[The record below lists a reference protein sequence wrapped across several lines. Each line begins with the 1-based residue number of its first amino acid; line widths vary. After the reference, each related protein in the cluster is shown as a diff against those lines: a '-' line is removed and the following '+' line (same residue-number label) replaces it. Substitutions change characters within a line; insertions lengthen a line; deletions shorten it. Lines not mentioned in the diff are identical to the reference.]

1 MQAVIRFSHTGIGET
16 VDLGWV
22 AADAAATRQYWQT
35 AGLSCPDRPTGLP
48 LGMALALRGGPSPT
62 VELAPETIGFHA
74 GHSLSAQRPFV
85 PNRRYRLL
93 ARIAEVFEKSG
104 RSGPLTVIVRTAE
117 LRDEANAVVVSMRED
132 QIVRWRGSA
141 VAAPAA
147 RRSLTM
153 DRRQSEGAD
162 GDLDIGST
170 IGVVRRRAPDA
181 KSVRNYAAGSRGGRE
196 PLFSDRRFARRVGFA
211 DVIVPGPLQ
220 STLFEGLLATKLP
233 GWDLTDLSLTFR
245 ISVLVDEPIALSAIV
260 TEMSPQGDR
269 LAADLTLENSSGE
282 RAAAGV
288 AVLVAL
294 PGTPAAGG

>member
-1 MQAVIRFSHTGIGET
+1 MIRLSQTGIGET

-22 AADAAATRQYWQT
+22 AADAAAALRYWQT
-35 AGLSCPDRPTGLP
+35 AGLPCPGHPPGLP
-48 LGMALALRGGPSPT
+48 LGMALVLRGGPIPA
-62 VELAPETIGFHA
+62 VELAPETVGFHA
-74 GHSLSAQRPFV
+74 GHSLSARRPFV

-117 LRDEANAVVVSMRED
+117 LRDETSAVVVSMREN
-132 QIVRWRGSA
+132 QIVRWRASA

-147 RRSLTM
+147 CRSRTA
-153 DRRQSEGAD
+153 DRRQSVGAD

-170 IGVVRRRAPDA
+170 IGVMRCRAPDA
-181 KSVRNYAAGSRGGRE
+181 ESVRNYAAGAPGGPE

-211 DVIVPGPLQ
+211 DVIVPGPMQ
-220 STLFEGLLATKLP
+220 STLFEGLLTTNLP
-233 GWDLTDLSLTFR
+233 GWNLTDLSLTFR
-245 ISVLVDEPIALSAIV
+245 ISVLVDEPIALTAIV

-269 LAADLTLENSSGE
+269 LVADLTLENGSGE

-288 AVLVAL
+288 AVLVARQKIQ
-294 PGTPAAGG
+294 AAGA